1 MSTFFIG
8 GIDTDIG
15 KTIITGMIAKQ
26 LQNNGQTVISQKIV
40 QSGAAQSDDIAL
52 HRQIMGTE
60 LLPEDLTG
68 LTVPYKFD
76 FAASP
81 HLAARLEN
89 KEVDSAIIT
98 EATKKLEKQYD
109 TVLLEGIGGLL
120 VPLSPSLNQL
130 DYIAQQNYPIIL
142 VTSPKLGSINHTL
155 MSIEVILNR
164 GIELRGLIYNRFN
177 EDNKII
183 ADDSKQV
190 FADFLSQQNC
200 PAQIVDCYDIKSNQ
214 ELEGIVEMLS

>member
-1 MSTFFIG
+1 MATFFIG

-26 LQNNGQTVISQKIV
+26 LQNNGQTVITQKLV

-52 HRQIMGTE
+52 HRQIMGRE

-89 KEVDSAIIT
+89 REINPAIIT
-98 EATKKLEKQYD
+98 KATKKLEKQYD
-109 TVLLEGIGGLL
+109 TLLLEGIGGLL
-120 VPLSPSLNQL
+120 VPLSPNLNQL
-130 DYIAQQNYPIIL
+130 DYIAHRNYPIIL

-155 MSIEVILNR
+155 MSIEVILSR

-183 ADDSKQV
+183 SEDSRQV
-190 FADFLSQQNC
+190 FTEFLNQHNC
-200 PAQIVDCYDIKSNQ
+200 PAQIIDCYDIKSNQ
-214 ELEGIVEMLS
+214 ELKGIVEMLS